1 MLPSASA
8 SRQTTPS
15 VAGDA
20 NVKLLIISGRSGSGK
35 STALNMLE
43 DHGFYCIDNLP
54 ASLLPALVDRI
65 RQSGEDLPRVAVSI
79 DARNI
84 SEDLTQVPAIIEKLK
99 PTSIDTEV
107 VFLDANS
114 PTLIKRFSESRRKHP
129 LTSSTVGLR
138 EAINMERSLLEPLSA
153 LANLTLDTSSMS
165 VHQLRDTIR
174 QRVVDRK
181 DNSLALLFQSFA
193 FKNGVPIDAD
203 IVFDVRCLPNPYWDA
218 SLRDLTGLDAAVNT
232 FLSGSEDVVSMQ
244 ADIQRYLE
252 TWLPRFEASNRSYMT
267 VAIGCTGGQHRSVY
281 MAEKLRSVFAGQFS
295 NVQTMHRELY
305 RRERKS

>member
-1 MLPSASA
+1 
-8 SRQTTPS
+8 
-15 VAGDA
+15 
-20 NVKLLIISGRSGSGK
+20 VKLLIISGRSGSGK
-35 STALNMLE
+35 STALKMLE

-54 ASLLPALVDRI
+54 ASLLPALAERI
-65 RQSGEDLPRVAVSI
+65 RKQGTDLPRVAVSI

-84 SEDLTQVPAIIEKLK
+84 SDDLKQVPIIIETLK
-99 PTSIDTEV
+99 PDSMDAEV
-107 VFLDANS
+107 IFLDANS

-138 EAINMERSLLEPLSA
+138 EAINMERKLLEPLSA
-153 LANLTLDTSSMS
+153 LASLTLDTSNMS

-193 FKNGVPIDAD
+193 FKSGVPIDAD
-203 IVFDVRCLPNPYWDA
+203 LVFDVRCLPNPYWDT
-218 SLRDLTGLDAAVNT
+218 SLRNLTGLDAAVKT
-232 FLSGSEDVVSMQ
+232 FLSGDKDVVAMQ
-244 ADIQRYLE
+244 QDIQRFLE

-281 MAEKLRSVFAGQFS
+281 MVEHLKSTFAGQFS
-295 NVQTMHRELY
+295 NVQAMHRELY
-305 RRERKS
+305 RLERKS